1 MGKYSLDELYD
12 AYKTRAREIMTKAH
26 AQNLNTSGGII
37 RSKATFKDTFDVYKK
52 EKKKEAGSSNL
63 SSDMKLVKTFAR
75 EQIFGRRVGTV
86 ERFASALQK
95 YARDN
100 NIDLGVKGLED
111 HQRLVTAL
119 SAEWTDVLEDYG
131 INEKHFF
138 KDISKFYHKETASGK
153 TAEEAKLE
161 IAHVFFGSP

>member
-12 AYKTRAREIMTKAH
+12 AYKARAREIMTKAH

-37 RSKATFKDTFDVYKK
+37 NSKATFKDTFDVYKK
-52 EKKKEAGSSNL
+52 EKKQQAGSSNL

-75 EQIFGRRVGTV
+75 EQIFGRKVGTV

-100 NIDLGVKGLED
+100 NIDLGVKGLAD
-111 HQRLVTAL
+111 YQRLTTAI
-119 SAEWTDVLEDYG
+119 SAQWTDILEDYG
-131 INEKHFF
+131 IDKRFF
-138 KDISKFYHKETASGK
+138 KDISDFYKKERALGK
-153 TAEEAKLE
+153 TAEEAKLD
-161 IAHVFFGSP
+161 ISHIFFGSL